1 MGKYT
6 KKSLSRATTS
16 LYQNIIWISIGYI
29 LFVPCMGSYDFIFDF
44 GGLQAA
50 LVVSNSLDKH
60 VAQVQ

>member
-6 KKSLSRATTS
+6 EKSLSRATTS

-29 LFVPCMGSYDFIFDF
+29 LFVPYMGLYDFIFDF